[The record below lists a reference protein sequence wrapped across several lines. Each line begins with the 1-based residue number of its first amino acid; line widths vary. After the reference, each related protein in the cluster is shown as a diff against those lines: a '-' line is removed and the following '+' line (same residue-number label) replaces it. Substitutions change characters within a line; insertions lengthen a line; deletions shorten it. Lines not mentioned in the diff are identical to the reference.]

1 MVISEKLVF
10 LFLIALIVL
19 LFLGLLLFRS
29 TRASP
34 EQRFGFIAAVFVQLI
49 GTIAFGAVVSYS
61 LFTIQHAQEISERQ
75 RVDVDLAAA
84 NKKRVISY
92 IKAELSYD
100 LDAIKVK
107 RGAGTVLDFAIQ
119 KTPLKSDF
127 WKIAGLSGDLK
138 WIDDIELLNLVADA
152 YFNVDNVRT
161 WETRFLDATFGTG
174 LVMTVNVGGQSMP
187 MRDFVTNFVRD
198 TYAPATSAV
207 EAALAKL

>member
-1 MVISEKLVF
+1 MAITEKLVA
-10 LFLIALIVL
+10 LFLIALVVL
-19 LFLGLLLFRS
+19 LFLGLLLLRS

-49 GTIAFGAVVSYS
+49 GTIAFGAVISYS
-61 LFTIQHAQEISERQ
+61 LFTIQHAQEASERQ
-75 RVDVDLAAA
+75 RGDVDVAAA

-92 IKAELSYD
+92 VKAELSYD

-107 RGAGTVLDFAIQ
+107 RGAGAVLDFAIQ

-138 WIDDIELLNLVADA
+138 WIDDVELLNLIAEA
-152 YFNVDNVRT
+152 YFNVDNVRS

-198 TYAPATSAV
+198 TYAPAANAV
-207 EAALAKL
+207 EVALAKL